1 MKYTVNLRVET
12 YSGIAVEP
20 YTVSAGN
27 PKSAGSIA
35 AAKAMDK
42 HGRDNVTEVLV
53 VSVEEAKT
61 NAA

>member
-27 PKSAGSIA
+27 PKSAESIA
-35 AAKAMDK
+35 AARAMNI
-42 HGRDNVTEVLV
+42 HGRDNVTEMSV
-53 VSVEEAKT
+53 VSVEEAK
-61 NAA
+61 NYVA